1 MALTNI
7 LLLASSENICCSFL
21 NQPIHVPHLRLKIL
35 DAIGKEKGFP
45 QIWFGMGYSMRDIRP
60 SPKRDVEEILI
71 T

>member
-1 MALTNI
+1 MTNI

-21 NQPIHVPHLRLKIL
+21 NQPIHVPHLRLKL

-45 QIWFGMGYSMRDIRP
+45 QILLGMGYSMHDIRP